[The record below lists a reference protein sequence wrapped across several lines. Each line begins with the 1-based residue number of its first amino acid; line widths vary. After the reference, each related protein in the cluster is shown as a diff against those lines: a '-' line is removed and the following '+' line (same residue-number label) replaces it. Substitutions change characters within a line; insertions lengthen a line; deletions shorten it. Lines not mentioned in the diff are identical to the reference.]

1 MIFHNHLR
9 FALLSAFLSAGTF
22 LLLHGQR
29 AASADDLAEGERLY
43 QIHCAGC
50 HGSKGEGGRGTVLA
64 APSLS
69 RASTE
74 VALINVIARG
84 IPGTE
89 MLGARLEWQQVRQ
102 VAAWVRKLGQQ
113 PPQQISG
120 VARRGEQL
128 YLSKGD
134 CASCHA
140 IRTQGGV
147 SGPDLTEI
155 GLRRGSEY
163 LRKALLEPEADVP
176 ENFSQYRWHTVIPD
190 NTGGHLMQHG
200 MVDLAIVGADRVTAN
215 GDVCNKIGTYLKAL
229 AAKDNGVPFY
239 VGLPSPTIDFSV
251 ADGLT
256 EIPIEQ
262 RGAEE
267 VATVTGRTHAGQL
280 ETVRIVPDGSAV
292 ANYGFDVT
300 PARLVTGLITERG
313 VISATREE
321 LAHLRTPE
329 SRCLGEA

>member
-9 FALLSAFLSAGTF
+9 FALFSAFLSAGTF
-22 LLLHGQR
+22 LLPHSQR

-64 APSLS
+64 APNLS

-74 VALINVIARG
+74 AAMINVIARG

-113 PPQQISG
+113 QPQQISG
-120 VARRGEQL
+120 DARRGEQL
-128 YLSKGD
+128 YLGKGD

-190 NTGGHLMQHG
+190 NFL
-200 MVDLAIVGADRVTAN
+200 RVRVVT
-215 GDVCNKIGTYLKAL
+215 
-229 AAKDNGVPFY
+229 KD
-239 VGLPSPTIDFSV
+239 
-251 ADGLT
+251 
-256 EIPIEQ
+256 
-262 RGAEE
+262 
-267 VATVTGRTHAGQL
+267 GR
-280 ETVRIVPDGSAV
+280 RI
-292 ANYGFDVT
+292 
-300 PARLVTGLITERG
+300 TGLRLNEDPFSIQLRDLSGRIRSFSKSELAKLHKDWGKSFMPSYRG
-313 VISATREE
+313 VFSSEE
-321 LAHLRTPE
+321 LDDVIAFLL
-329 SRCLGEA
+329 SLQGAQ